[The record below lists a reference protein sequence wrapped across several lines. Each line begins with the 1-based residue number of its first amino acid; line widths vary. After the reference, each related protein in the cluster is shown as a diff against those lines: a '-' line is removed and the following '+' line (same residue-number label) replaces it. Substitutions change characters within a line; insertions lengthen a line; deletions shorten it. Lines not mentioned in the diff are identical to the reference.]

1 MIKALY
7 AGSFDPMTCGHYDLI
22 KRSAKFCDEL
32 VVGVIRNP
40 SKTPMFTAEERK
52 YMIQETCRGL
62 PNVQADTF
70 EGLLADYVNE
80 KGFNMVI
87 RGLRS
92 STDFESELT
101 MAQMNARLYNGDVET
116 IFMATNPGYSFI
128 SSSMAKE
135 VFMLGGSIDGLVPP
149 TVLKF
154 MKAKRG

>member
-7 AGSFDPMTCGHYDLI
+7 AGSFDPMTCGHFDLI
-22 KRSAKFCDEL
+22 ERSAKFCDEL
-32 VVGVIRNP
+32 VVGVISNP
-40 SKTPMFTAEERK
+40 SKVPMFSAEERK
-52 YMIQETCRGL
+52 SMIQEACRDL
-62 PNVQADTF
+62 PNVTADTF
-70 EGLLADYVNE
+70 DGLLADYVNE

-101 MAQMNARLYNGDVET
+101 MAQMNARLYEGDVET
-116 IFMATNPGYSFI
+116 IFMATDPGYSFI

-135 VFMLGGSIDGLVPP
+135 VFTLGGSIDGLVPD
-149 TVLKF
+149 TVLEV